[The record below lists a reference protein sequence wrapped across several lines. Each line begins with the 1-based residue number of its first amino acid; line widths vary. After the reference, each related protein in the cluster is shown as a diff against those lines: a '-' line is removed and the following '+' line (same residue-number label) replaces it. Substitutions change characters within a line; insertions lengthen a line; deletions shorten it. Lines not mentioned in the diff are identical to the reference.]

1 MLRRFRFLRCL
12 PPPLA
17 GRNSAKIWP
26 PGCVRSLRGQWRTI
40 SCCSS
45 RCCCRLARTRCCRR
59 QLQDRRCSGEA
70 GRPCTGE
77 APLLGH
83 THTLPWR
90 ALSAPTIPICL
101 GPRLAALG
109 TIPAER
115 PPHGACVLR
124 STAPLLAAEGT
135 PPPPQAA
142 WRLGDELDKRIASL
156 ALPAVVS
163 FMILPIA
170 QATDLFWVGRMGE
183 ALAVASRRL
192 PSPPVAS
199 LRAGTVIAGE
209 L

>member
-1 MLRRFRFLRCL
+1 M
-12 PPPLA
+12 
-17 GRNSAKIWP
+17 
-26 PGCVRSLRGQWRTI
+26 
-40 SCCSS
+40 
-45 RCCCRLARTRCCRR
+45 
-59 QLQDRRCSGEA
+59 
-70 GRPCTGE
+70 
-77 APLLGH
+77 
-83 THTLPWR
+83 
-90 ALSAPTIPICL
+90 PICL

-115 PPHGACVLR
+115 APHGACVLR

>member
-1 MLRRFRFLRCL
+1 MANHLLLLLSLLLPACADALLPPTAAGPTLLRRSG
-12 PPPLA
+12 P
-17 GRNSAKIWP
+17 
-26 PGCVRSLRGQWRTI
+26 SL
-40 SCCSS
+40 
-45 RCCCRLARTRCCRR
+45 
-59 QLQDRRCSGEA
+59 
-70 GRPCTGE
+70 
-77 APLLGH
+77 H
-83 THTLPWR
+83 
-90 ALSAPTIPICL
+90 
-101 GPRLAALG
+101 
-109 TIPAER
+109 
-115 PPHGACVLR
+115 R

-192 PSPPVAS
+192 PPPPAASRRLPPPPAAS

-209 L
+209 LQPQPRPEP